1 MFNEVLPLRLQF
13 RLVEV
18 EIIDCPNTEN
28 ALPWE
33 CCANTIHE
41 GAASL
46 AEVVGHKALA
56 GDGARLAKRGQVIA
70 AAGVGQVF
78 VVDGEVGREH

>member
-1 MFNEVLPLRLQF
+1 MLNEILPLRLQL

-18 EIIDCPNTEN
+18 EIIDRPNTEN
-28 ALPWE
+28 TLPGKRR
-33 CCANTIHE
+33 ANTIHE

-46 AEVVGHKALA
+46 AEVVGHKVLA
-56 GDGARLAKRGQVIA
+56 GDSARLAESCQVIA

-78 VVDGEVGREH
+78 VVDSKVRREH